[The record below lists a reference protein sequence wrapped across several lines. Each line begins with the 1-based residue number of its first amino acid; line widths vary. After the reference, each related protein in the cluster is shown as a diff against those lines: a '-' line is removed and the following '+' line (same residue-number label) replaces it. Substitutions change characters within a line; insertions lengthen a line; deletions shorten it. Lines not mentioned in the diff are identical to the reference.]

1 MSCHCLGVLNKKSDK
16 KKKKTIFFIK
26 YIWISNNLW
35 LANLGNPS
43 PMLPVPNSNKVNIRL
58 CSSSVSS
65 PSLLLSPHFSIL
77 CYF

>member
-1 MSCHCLGVLNKKSDK
+1 M
-16 KKKKTIFFIK
+16 
-26 YIWISNNLW
+26 ISNNLW

-43 PMLPVPNSNKVNIRL
+43 PMLPVPNSNMVNIRL

-65 PSLLLSPHFSIL
+65 PSSLLSPHFSIL